1 MGAIAE
7 AKLTDGASLS
17 LMIDPGDGR
26 WQASNSTK
34 GLVCPRPLGF
44 GCGTTQNESGFSM
57 RSYQAVLKETGLA
70 RFALGL
76 IAPSAD
82 ARLAQSKSGGGAAT
96 SMALREDKPE
106 FSVHATLAGIA
117 IARIGASWNSIQ

>member
-44 GCGTTQNESGFSM
+44 GCGTNQNESGFSM

-82 ARLAQSKSGGGAAT
+82 ARLTHSKSGGGAST
-96 SMALREDKPE
+96 SMALREDEPE

-117 IARIGASWNSIQ
+117 IARIGASWNSI